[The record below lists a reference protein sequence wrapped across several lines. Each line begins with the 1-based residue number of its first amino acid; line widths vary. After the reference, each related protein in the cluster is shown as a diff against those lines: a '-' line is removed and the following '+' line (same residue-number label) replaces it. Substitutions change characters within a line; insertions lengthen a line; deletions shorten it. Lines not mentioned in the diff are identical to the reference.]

1 MPMMNLKKDLALG
14 FFFNEK
20 QTVLSHVTLQ
30 CCQSSFSKWSHH
42 RSQLALKFHTV
53 LGRLKKEIQIK
64 YWAVY
69 YKCSDML
76 WKAPLLT
83 LTFKKVILFENPQG
97 EKVFFVFV
105 FVFFHQ
111 NQPNLRSLPIAVSY
125 LSVFFFL
132 INSQSLGSLLIT
144 SWCLTCDKT
153 LRLVFKLS
161 NYIVSGAIYCRYW
174 LTVKGTGMKRKKEIE
189 LESWHRDFL
198 FLLCRACI
206 AMF

>member
-1 MPMMNLKKDLALG
+1 MESSCFDFYLQNSDFVCEPAGRKS
-14 FFFNEK
+14 FF
-20 QTVLSHVTLQ
+20 
-30 CCQSSFSKWSHH
+30 
-42 RSQLALKFHTV
+42 
-53 LGRLKKEIQIK
+53 
-64 YWAVY
+64 
-69 YKCSDML
+69 
-76 WKAPLLT
+76 
-83 LTFKKVILFENPQG
+83 
-97 EKVFFVFV
+97 
-105 FVFFHQ
+105 FFHQ

-132 INSQSLGSLLIT
+132 INSQSLGSRFIT

-174 LTVKGTGMKRKKEIE
+174 LTMKGTGMLRKKEIE

-206 AMF
+206 FVFKWAKQFPLCSRQVHPSFLFPYYAGAYKSFLSLKINHFAVSGGC

>member
-1 MPMMNLKKDLALG
+1 MNLKKDLALG
-14 FFFNEK
+14 FFFNDEK
-20 QTVLSHVTLQ
+20 QTLLSHVTLQ
-30 CCQSSFSKWSHH
+30 CCQRSFIQWSLHW
-42 RSQLALKFHTV
+42 SQLARKFHTV

-83 LTFKKVILFENPQG
+83 LTFKNVILFENPQG
-97 EKVFFVFV
+97 EKLFFF
-105 FVFFHQ
+105 FFHQ